1 VSQHPAARRIGT
13 VGRPLPHAALRIA
26 DDGEVQVRG
35 ARMLGYLGEAPLA
48 DEWVADERGGGDE
61 WLGTGDLGHFED
73 GFLVLH
79 GRRKHQFIT
88 AYGRNVNPEW
98 VEAELVQQGP
108 IAQAW
113 VHGEALAENLA
124 VLVPRRADCSDAEL
138 DAAVAAANAG
148 LPDYARAGR
157 WLRAEAPFTPAT
169 AFSPPTGACAARPS
183 RRTTCRAAAPTAPRL
198 LRDLHLLQRRE
209 RHMSFFQQLQDQT
222 AAERETLFAAPIIQQ
237 ALAGKVALPS
247 YIAFLTEAYHHVSH
261 TVPLLMACGAR
272 LPARLEWLRG
282 AIAEYI
288 DEEYGHQEWILND
301 LAACGADPEAV
312 RRSQPALPTELMVAY
327 VYDRIARHNPVSFF
341 GMVNVLEGTSIA
353 LATRAAGS
361 IRSSLGL
368 PPEAF
373 SYLNSHGSLDLEHM
387 DFFATLMNRLDEDDD
402 RAAVV
407 HTARVVYR
415 LYGDIFRSLPLAA

>member
-1 VSQHPAARRIGT
+1 MGFFNELIAATT
-13 VGRPLPHAALRIA
+13 VERARLQALPIIRDTL
-26 DDGEVQVRG
+26 
-35 ARMLGYLGEAPLA
+35 
-48 DEWVADERGGGDE
+48 
-61 WLGTGDLGHFED
+61 
-73 GFLVLH
+73 
-79 GRRKHQFIT
+79 
-88 AYGRNVNPEW
+88 
-98 VEAELVQQGP
+98 
-108 IAQAW
+108 
-113 VHGEALAENLA
+113 
-124 VLVPRRADCSDAEL
+124 
-138 DAAVAAANAG
+138 
-148 LPDYARAGR
+148 AGR
-157 WLRAEAPFTPAT
+157 VTLPEY
-169 AFSPPTGACAARPS
+169 
-183 RRTTCRAAAPTAPRL
+183 RR
-198 LRDLHLLQRRE
+198 
-209 RHMSFFQQLQDQT
+209 
-222 AAERETLFAAPIIQQ
+222 
-237 ALAGKVALPS
+237 
-247 YIAFLTEAYHHVSH
+247 FLGEAYHHVKH

-312 RRSQPALPTELMVAY
+312 RRSQPALPTELMLAY

-353 LATRAAGS
+353 LATRAAGT
-361 IRSSLGL
+361 IRSGLGL